1 MAGGSTVYTYTDTPV
16 SDTVSNTPL
25 RYKVT
30 NSALKM
36 VFSTNLLKSHFPPLT
51 LSTMARGVLHRFLFL
66 LLLLLLSFPPTLGNA
81 AVSKLLRISA
91 LRGRRG
97 RSASAAARARDWP
110 TPSDH
115 GPQPP
120 TPGDLALDVAN
131 CLVEDCDPNCL
142 CEKIVWESDFA
153 GPGPPAMYAPTTHI
167 PVKNIK
173 ETPPTSLS
181 EPNGEGKGSAYKAL
195 SESSSIDY
203 EIKAAPVPH
212 PNWASQPVPGVQTN
226 ICDIWAQRGRLN
238 NGCAPTCQLIY
249 QQVDAAQGADPNV
262 CYKAA
267 AEARAFWKA
276 SGGAPGRLGPPA
288 LPAATTTTPP
298 PRT

>member
-1 MAGGSTVYTYTDTPV
+1 MASLSPHRVFLF
-16 SDTVSNTPL
+16 PL
-25 RYKVT
+25 
-30 NSALKM
+30 
-36 VFSTNLLKSHFPPLT
+36 
-51 LSTMARGVLHRFLFL
+51 LFL
-66 LLLLLLSFPPTLGNA
+66 LFASPLPTLGNA
-81 AVSKLLRISA
+81 AFSKLLRISA

-97 RSASAAARARDWP
+97 RSASAAARVSRDWP

-153 GPGPPAMYAPTTHI
+153 GPGPPAMYAPATHI
-167 PVKNIK
+167 PVKPGEKDK
-173 ETPPTSLS
+173 EPDNLK
-181 EPNGEGKGSAYKAL
+181 EPNGKGKGSAYKAQ
-195 SESSSIDY
+195 SESSSVDY

-288 LPAATTTTPP
+288 LPAGKRVSNPVQYSSTAVLYSTLQQ
-298 PRT
+298 